1 VLVLLVF
8 VVVGLAALAL
18 SSAYRL
24 WRWIPSPMAQRRS
37 LALAARIYERA
48 GARPLRPGD
57 LGTEEPYPGSRG
69 LGADLAA
76 ELWLDAAAAGDA
88 LLPVAEALHAWSTVD
103 DDVYQAVEHLSHEHI
118 EGFHDL
124 LTVMSRY
131 QLDTPGLFYK
141 LRGHVGEWQAIHH
154 LADLAP
160 AVPLDA
166 ANPAYDMLLGGN
178 PVNVKVVGDATR
190 VIREHFAQHPD
201 VPLILNADAAHLPAD
216 ALHFDPSHL
225 FDPAVLEHTDHLVIV
240 DDALTAAD
248 AGGAAQH
255 ALGTVDHPAGGF
267 HFPWITLAVS
277 TVVES
282 RLLARGQTLWTRAA
296 KNTAVRAGAVG
307 AGAAIGKLIGGA
319 VGSMLGPF
327 GTASGTLAGG
337 VAGSFAGRLVART
350 AIGAPLRAARE
361 AYRRARAA
369 FDAQVE
375 RARQDADE
383 TWAREVLVVQS
394 EYDEQLVALSAR
406 QRDALALTRENNAV
420 RSQAVV
426 TPLRVQVEMVH
437 HRLRALRERLRPL
450 TERVPLLRAI
460 TAPVTAWEAR
470 LAAIPDDAALVLLL
484 GAVPAQQRDFVR
496 FVAALAAAR
505 AAYLGELERVQ
516 TVGATAARELRAR
529 AVAEL
534 KQRWAAMEEQIAGM
548 TAESGANMAD
558 AAQAYRTELRRAGKP
573 A

>member
-1 VLVLLVF
+1 MLALLV
-8 VVVGLAALAL
+8 VVAVASAVLALAF
-18 SSAYRL
+18 AVRVR
-24 WRWIPSPMAQRRS
+24 RWIPSPEAQRRS

-57 LGTEEPYPGSRG
+57 LDGEERPSSGRG
-69 LGADLAA
+69 PDTGLAA
-76 ELWLDAAAAGDA
+76 ELGLDAAAAGDA
-88 LLPVAEALHAWSTVD
+88 LLPVAEAFYAWSTVD

-166 ANPAYDMLLGGN
+166 ANPA
-178 PVNVKVVGDATR
+178 
-190 VIREHFAQHPD
+190 I
-201 VPLILNADAAHLPAD
+201 
-216 ALHFDPSHL
+216 
-225 FDPAVLEHTDHLVIV
+225 LEHTDRLVIV

-248 AGGAAQH
+248 AGGAAHH
-255 ALGTVDHPAGGF
+255 ALDTVDHPAGGF
-267 HFPWITLAVS
+267 HVPWITLAVS

-319 VGSMLGPF
+319 VGSMLGPI

-337 VAGSFAGRLVART
+337 VAGSYAGRLVART
-350 AIGAPLRAARE
+350 AIAAPLRAARA

-375 RARQDADE
+375 QARQHADE
-383 TWAREVLVVQS
+383 AWAREVLVIQS
-394 EYDEQLVALSAR
+394 AYDEQLAALSAK
-406 QRDALALTRENNAV
+406 QRDALALARDNNAV
-420 RSQAVV
+420 RSQAVF
-426 TPLRVQVEMVH
+426 TPLRAQVETVRR
-437 HRLRALRERLRPL
+437 RLRALRERLRPL
-450 TERVPLLRAI
+450 AERVPLLRAI
-460 TAPVTAWEAR
+460 TAPITAWEAR
-470 LAAIPDDAALVLLL
+470 LAATPDDAALVLLL
-484 GAVPAQQRDFVR
+484 GAVPAQQREFVR

-505 AAYLGELERVQ
+505 AAYLSELERVQ
-516 TVGATAARELRAR
+516 AEGAIAARGLRAR

-534 KQRWAAMEEQIAGM
+534 KRRWAAMEEQIAGM
-548 TAESGANMAD
+548 TAEAGANMAD
-558 AAQAYRTELRRAGKP
+558 AAQAYRSELRRAGKP
-573 A
+573 G